1 MEDTK
6 NILVKMKRGWQDVTI
21 NLCIGRFVKVEVIQ
35 PFVKSVIEWNDTG
48 NDFMDFRIGVKHSG
62 IIILELERH
71 YSFVHSR
78 AYVNSCYAGSFI

>member
-35 PFVKSVIEWNDTG
+35 PVASNVE
-48 NDFMDFRIGVKHSG
+48 V
-62 IIILELERH
+62 ER
-71 YSFVHSR
+71 
-78 AYVNSCYAGSFI
+78 